1 MKYYCVKQHD
11 ITDCGAACLATIS
24 KQNGYKIG
32 ITKIREVAGTDKQGT
47 NAYGVIKGA
56 EQLGFSAKGVKGDKE
71 AFFSEFPLP
80 CIAHVIVDGSLL
92 HYVVIHKI
100 TKKEIIIADPAVG
113 IVKLKPE
120 EFFGQVHEEGK
131 SPKYQWSGVLIL
143 LVKNETFQKGDE
155 TQGLFSRFFHL
166 LLPQKKLLLHIF
178 TASLVYTALGILG
191 AFYFQALVDDVLP
204 DGLSKTLTTLSVGV
218 ILLNIFKVLLDA
230 FRSHLLLYL
239 SQKLDIALLLGYYRH
254 VLELPMSFF
263 GTRKV
268 GEIVSRFN
276 DAGKVRDAIS
286 GATLTIMIDTLMA
299 TAGAIILYMQNE
311 KMFGITLIIVALYMI
326 IVVAF
331 HKGYEKLNRKQM
343 EDNAQLT
350 SYLVESLNGIQTV
363 KAYNAER
370 KANRETEIKF
380 IKLLKSIFK
389 LSWVSNIQ
397 SSLKVFVELVGG
409 VIILWVG
416 GVSVINGEMTMGALI
431 TFNSLLAYFL
441 EPVKNL
447 INLQPQMQTA
457 VVAAD
462 RLGEILDLEAE
473 KTKNEYK
480 KLNPES
486 LSGDI
491 ELKNVDFRYGTRKL
505 VLENINIKIKK
516 GQKVAFVGESG
527 SGKTT
532 LSKLVLHLY
541 APEKGE
547 ILINDNNI
555 EDIQIER
562 LREKIA
568 YIPQETFLFSGS
580 ILENL
585 SLGMDNATMD
595 DVIEA
600 SKMAQAHDFINS
612 LPLRYETRL
621 EENGA
626 NLSGGQR
633 QRLAIARAMLKKP
646 DILILDEATS
656 NLDSITERALDKTIH
671 EFAKDMTTIFI
682 AHRLSTIKNCD
693 RIFVMEQG
701 KIVESG
707 THEELKALGGRYA
720 RLVEQQSLEMSK
732 ETEGI
737 EKAEIKAGGAS

>member
-1 MKYYCVKQHD
+1 MKYYCIKQHD
-11 ITDCGAACLATIS
+11 MTDCGAACLATIS

-47 NAYGVIKGA
+47 NAYGVIKAA
-56 EQLGFSAKGVKGDKE
+56 EELGFSAKGVKGNKE

-80 CIAHVIVDGSLL
+80 CIAHVVVDGSLL

-100 TKKEIIIADPAVG
+100 TKKQVIIADPGVG

-120 EFFGQVHEEGK
+120 EFFGEVHEEGK
-131 SPKYQWSGVLIL
+131 PPKYQWSGVLIL
-143 LVKNETFQKGDE
+143 LVKNETFKKGDE
-155 TQGLFSRFFHL
+155 TQGLFGRFFHL

-178 TASLVYTALGILG
+178 IASLVYTILGILG
-191 AFYFQALVDDVLP
+191 AFYFKELIDSVLP
-204 DGLSKTLTTLSVGV
+204 DGLKKTLMTLSIGV
-218 ILLNIFKVLLDA
+218 ILLNFFKVILNA

-254 VLELPMSFF
+254 VLELPMNFF
-263 GTRKV
+263 GTRRV
-268 GEIVSRFN
+268 GEIISRFT

-286 GATLTIMIDTLMA
+286 GATLTIMIDTFMVI
-299 TAGAIILYMQNE
+299 AGAIILCIQNA
-311 KMFGITLIIVALYMI
+311 KLFGISLIIVVLYI
-326 IVVAF
+326 IVVAAF
-331 HKGYEKLNRKQM
+331 QKWYEKLNRNQM

-350 SYLVESLNGIQTV
+350 SYMVESLNGIQTV

-370 KANRETEIKF
+370 KAIRETEIRF
-380 IKLLKSIFK
+380 VKLLRSVFK
-389 LSWVSNIQ
+389 LSYASNIQ
-397 SSLKVFVELVGG
+397 ISLKTFIELIGG
-409 VIILWVG
+409 IVILWVG
-416 GVSVINGEMTMGALI
+416 GLSVINGEMTIGSLI

-441 EPVKNL
+441 DPVKNL
-447 INLQPQMQTA
+447 IDLQPQMQTA

-462 RLGEILDLEAE
+462 RLGEILDLDAE
-473 KTKNEYK
+473 KTENESR
-480 KLNPES
+480 KLAPSS
-486 LSGDI
+486 LAGDI
-491 ELKNVDFRYGTRKL
+491 EIKNMDFRYGTRKL
-505 VLENINIKIKK
+505 VLENINLKIER
-516 GQKVAFVGESG
+516 GQNVAFVGESG

-532 LSKLVLHLY
+532 LSKLLLHLY
-541 APEKGE
+541 TAENGD
-547 ILINDNNI
+547 ILINRNHI
-555 EDIQIER
+555 EDIQLEV

-580 ILENL
+580 IYENL
-585 SLGMDNATMD
+585 TLGMDEVNMD

-600 SKMAQAHDFINS
+600 TKMAQAHDFINE

-656 NLDSITERALDKTIH
+656 NLDAITERALDKTIH
-671 EFAKDMTTIFI
+671 EYAKDMTTIFI

-693 RIFVMEQG
+693 QIFVMDKGKIIEQG
-701 KIVESG
+701 
-707 THEELKALGGRYA
+707 THGELIALGGKYA
-720 RLVEQQSLEMSK
+720 YLVQQQSLEEYK
-732 ETEGI
+732 YQEV
-737 EKAEIKAGGAS
+737 

>member
-1 MKYYCVKQHD
+1 MKYYCIKQHD

-24 KQNGYKIG
+24 KQNGYKIS
-32 ITKIREVAGTDKQGT
+32 ISKIREVAGTDKQGT
-47 NAYGVIKGA
+47 NAFGVIKAA
-56 EQLGFSAKGVKGDKE
+56 EQLGFSAKGVKGNKE

-80 CIAHVIVDGSLL
+80 CIAHVVVDGGLL

-100 TKKEIIIADPAVG
+100 TEKQVIIADPAVG

-120 EFFGQVHEEGK
+120 EFFGEVAEAGK
-131 SPKYQWSGVLIL
+131 PPKYQWSGVLIL
-143 LVKNETFQKGDE
+143 LVKTEKFQKGDE
-155 TQGLFSRFFHL
+155 TKGLFGRFFHL

-178 TASLVYTALGILG
+178 VASLLYTILGIIG
-191 AFYFQALVDDVLP
+191 AFYFKALVDDVLP
-204 DGLSKTLTTLSVGV
+204 DGLRKTLMTLSIGV
-218 ILLNIFKVLLDA
+218 ILLNVFKVLLNA

-254 VLELPMSFF
+254 VLELPMNFF

-268 GEIVSRFN
+268 GEIISRFQ
-276 DAGKVRDAIS
+276 DAGNVRDAIS

-299 TAGAIILYMQNE
+299 VCGAVILYMQNG
-311 KMFGITLIIVALYMI
+311 KMFGITLIVVVLYMI
-326 IVVAF
+326 IVVSF
-331 HKGYEKLNRKQM
+331 NKWYEKLNRKQM

-370 KANRETEIKF
+370 KANQETELKF
-380 IKLLKSIFK
+380 VKLLKSIFH
-389 LSWVSNIQ
+389 LSWVSNLQ
-397 SSLKVFVELVGG
+397 TSLKTFVELVGG
-409 VIILWVG
+409 VVILWVG

-431 TFNSLLAYFL
+431 TFNSLLVYFL
-441 EPVKNL
+441 DPIKNL

-473 KTKNEYK
+473 KTEKEYR
-480 KLNPES
+480 KLSPES

-491 ELKNVDFRYGTRKL
+491 EIRNLDFRYGTRHL
-505 VLENINIKIKK
+505 VLENIDLSIRK
-516 GQKVAFVGESG
+516 GEKVAFVGESG

-532 LSKLVLHLY
+532 LSKLLLHLY
-541 APEKGE
+541 TPEKGE
-547 ILINDNNI
+547 ITIGGTNI
-555 EDIQIER
+555 EDIQIES
-562 LREKIA
+562 LRDKIA
-568 YIPQETFLFSGS
+568 YIPQETFLFSGT

-585 SLGMDNATMD
+585 SLGLDNATMD
-595 DVIEA
+595 DIIEA
-600 SKMAQAHDFINS
+600 CKMAQAHEFINK

-621 EENGA
+621 EENGT

-633 QRLAIARAMLKKP
+633 QRLAIARAMLKNP

-656 NLDSITERALDKTIH
+656 NLDAITECALDKTIN

-693 RIFVMEQG
+693 RIFVMENG
-701 KIVESG
+701 RIIESG
-707 THEELKALGGRYA
+707 NHVQLRDLGGKYA
-720 RLVEQQSLEMSK
+720 ELVRQQSLEV
-732 ETEGI
+732 
-737 EKAEIKAGGAS
+737 A

>member
-1 MKYYCVKQHD
+1 MRYYCIKQHD
-11 ITDCGAACLATIS
+11 ITDCGAACLATIC
-24 KQNGYKIG
+24 KQNGYNIG
-32 ITKIREVAGTDKQGT
+32 ISKIREIAGTDKQGT
-47 NAYGVIKGA
+47 NVYGVIKAA
-56 EQLGFSAKGVKGDKE
+56 EALGFSAKGVKGDKN

-80 CIAHVIVDGSLL
+80 CIAHVIVDGNLL

-100 TKKEIIIADPAVG
+100 TEKQIVIADPGVG

-120 EFFGQVHEEGK
+120 EFFGEIYENGK
-131 SPKYQWSGVLIL
+131 PPKYQWSGVLIL
-143 LVKNETFQKGDE
+143 LMKSNDFQKEDE
-155 TQGLFSRFFHL
+155 SKGLFQRFIHL
-166 LLPQKKLLLHIF
+166 LLPHKKLIIHIF
-178 TASLVYTALGILG
+178 IASLIYTILGILA
-191 AFYFQALVDDVLP
+191 AFYFKVLVDDILP
-204 DGLSKTLTTLSVGV
+204 NYLIKTLATLSIGIIVLNV
-218 ILLNIFKVLLDA
+218 FKILLNA
-230 FRSHLLLYL
+230 FRTHLLLYL

-254 VLELPMSFF
+254 VLELPMNFF

-276 DAGKVRDAIS
+276 DASKVRDAIS

-299 TAGAIILYMQNE
+299 LAGAIILYMQNAQ
-311 KMFGITLIIVALYMI
+311 MFGIAIIMVILYLIIVVTFNKWYQR
-326 IVVAF
+326 
-331 HKGYEKLNRKQM
+331 LNRKQM

-370 KANRETEIKF
+370 KVNREMEIKF
-380 IKLLKSIFK
+380 VKLLKSIFN
-389 LSWVSNIQ
+389 LSWVSNLQ
-397 SSLKVFVELVGG
+397 SSLKIFVELVGG
-409 VIILWVG
+409 VVILWVG
-416 GVSVINGEMTMGALI
+416 SVCVIKGQITIGQLI
-431 TFNSLLAYFL
+431 TFNSLLVYFL
-441 EPVKNL
+441 DPVKNL

-473 KTKNEYK
+473 KVENERK
-480 KLNPES
+480 KLCPDS

-491 ELKNVDFRYGTRKL
+491 VFKDVSFRYGTRQL
-505 VLENINIKIKK
+505 VLEDINLTIKK

-532 LSKLVLHLY
+532 LSKLLLHLY
-541 APEKGE
+541 KAESGN

-555 EDIQIER
+555 EDIQIEK

-568 YIPQETFLFSGS
+568 YISQETFLFSGS
-580 ILENL
+580 ILDNL
-585 SLGMDNATMD
+585 SLGLDYATMD

-600 SKMAQAHDFINS
+600 TKSAQAHDFINE

-633 QRLAIARAMLKKP
+633 QRLSIARAMLKKP
-646 DILILDEATS
+646 DILIMDEATS
-656 NLDSITERALDKTIH
+656 NLDAITEKQLDKTIS
-671 EFAKDMTTIFI
+671 EYSENMTTIFI

-693 RIFVMEQG
+693 QIFVMDKGRIIER
-701 KIVESG
+701 G
-707 THEELKALGGRYA
+707 THEELKRLGGKYSMLA
-720 RLVEQQSLEMSK
+720 KQQSLDK
-732 ETEGI
+732 EE
-737 EKAEIKAGGAS
+737 